1 MSIFKKK
8 FFSLFTSGLDKL
20 IFSVLNENLNGFID
34 EDACEQLVLILEDKS
49 PKYTSQE
56 ALDSLLKHARKPMS
70 WPAALRTLMVFHK
83 LTHMHGNVLADFL
96 VSNQLDNL
104 AQFKSAN
111 TPLSKEALTMIPHYY
126 KYIQKLSYNYD
137 DLSICFFPDDE
148 FSKKLKENNLSLLHF
163 ICKVQNMLGYLVGV
177 LPLFEASLTQVEKTD
192 LIRQI
197 SYFCLTDCYYYYTY
211 ISQTVTFMLNEIV
224 KLNDQDAIFLFELYS
239 DHIQMT
245 KTLKASFQI
254 KHQLKDFSLKIP
266 DFYSI
271 DLELNKKTETYIK
284 QLKAGKPK
292 AAPAEKKA
300 GKGKGKPK
308 FAANLEI
315 EVEEEEQDTV
325 PAINKQPLSSLQELS
340 NVNIQITTPNFNK
353 AVQKK
358 ELFKPPQPNKIATNI
373 LSPRIRVISPTGEIA
388 EGNRLMELAQK
399 NGSGRLGEYNPFNP
413 FLPREIIVSK
423 QNSEEVKEKP
433 AEFGSEDLDQ
443 ADQAAEVEPKAEA
456 EIEDQV
462 EKKVIVEEKN
472 EGEDTEQGN
481 NHNEEEE
488 TADNNGEEEDD
499 YRVPCFASS

>member
-1 MSIFKKK
+1 
-8 FFSLFTSGLDKL
+8 
-20 IFSVLNENLNGFID
+20 
-34 EDACEQLVLILEDKS
+34 
-49 PKYTSQE
+49 
-56 ALDSLLKHARKPMS
+56 
-70 WPAALRTLMVFHK
+70 
-83 LTHMHGNVLADFL
+83 
-96 VSNQLDNL
+96 
-104 AQFKSAN
+104 
-111 TPLSKEALTMIPHYY
+111 MIPHYY

-163 ICKVQNMLGYLVGV
+163 ISKVQNILGYLVGV
-177 LPLFEASLTQVEKTD
+177 LPLFEASLSQVEKTD

-224 KLNDQDAIFLFELYS
+224 KLSDQDAIFLFELYS

-271 DLELNKKTETYIK
+271 DLELNKRTETYIK

-292 AAPAEKKA
+292 AAPTEKKT
-300 GKGKGKPK
+300 GKGKAKPK

-315 EVEEEEQDTV
+315 EVEEEDQDTV
-325 PAINKQPLSSLQELS
+325 PAINNKQPLSSLQELS

-388 EGNRLMELAQK
+388 EGNKLMDLAQK

-413 FLPREIIVSK
+413 FMPREIIVSK

-433 AEFGSEDLDQ
+433 AEFGSQEIDQ
-443 ADQAAEVEPKAEA
+443 ADQAAEVEPKAEDEA
-456 EIEDQV
+456 EDEAEGEVEI

-472 EGEDTEQGN
+472 EEEQETDQGN
-481 NHNEEEE
+481 IHNEEEE

-499 YRVPCFASS
+499 YKVPCFASS